1 MRQSEYTSLVIAN
14 MVMLIMADTLSL
26 ISFVLKI
33 KVLIEQ
39 FKKRRNMHSVDNA
52 SAKLRMALSTRAAPS
67 IRDIV
72 EAETLRVAR
81 EELNE
86 RKNAYGIRMHSIW
99 TYIVLASVEDLPIA
113 VLNITLLVR
122 SIQDCAFADR
132 RPEFTCERAFGGL
145 GADASVGKRGFY
157 LLMVSLATSTF
168 MLAYKLLHW
177 EQIGK
182 AWMKKKQIDRELVAL
197 EHKEEVFRLKM
208 QSHTFRTTLLKRSR
222 ELAAD
227 SLGKAT
233 FDSGADAKSPDRT
246 ESELTSGAIAAVS
259 TRRKSILARATS
271 VPEMLSSL
279 TKQGAEDWIGVL
291 PDPPLNPLTPPLK
304 HHTPVKLNVFY
315 EGDNETAVL
324 SVVSTPVADG
334 AGDADGFGSE
344 EQEVAW
350 VGCRPVMSPSRVNG
364 ASSWA

>member
-1 MRQSEYTSLVIAN
+1 MRQSKYTSLVIAN
-14 MVMLIMADTLSL
+14 MVMLLMADTLSL

-52 SAKLRMALSTRAAPS
+52 SAKLKTALSSRAAPS

-81 EELNE
+81 EELDE
-86 RKNAYGIRMHSIW
+86 RKNAYSIRMHSIW

-113 VLNITLLVR
+113 ILNITLLVR
-122 SIQDCAFADR
+122 SIQDCAFSDR
-132 RPEFTCERAFGGL
+132 IISCEEAL
-145 GADASVGKRGFY
+145 SGKRGFY

-222 ELAAD
+222 ELAAE

-233 FDSGADAKSPDRT
+233 FDGGADAQSPDRT
-246 ESELTSGAIAAVS
+246 KSERTSGAIAAVS
-259 TRRKSILARATS
+259 TRRKSILRHATS

-279 TKQGAEDWIGVL
+279 TMQGAEDRNGVL
-291 PDPPLNPLTPPLK
+291 PVPALNPLTPPLK

-315 EGDNETAVL
+315 EGDSETAVVSL
-324 SVVSTPVADG
+324 VSTPGADG
-334 AGDADGFGSE
+334 TADADRFDSE
-344 EQEVAW
+344 EVEW
-350 VGCRPVMSPSRVNG
+350 VGCSPLLAR
-364 ASSWA
+364 